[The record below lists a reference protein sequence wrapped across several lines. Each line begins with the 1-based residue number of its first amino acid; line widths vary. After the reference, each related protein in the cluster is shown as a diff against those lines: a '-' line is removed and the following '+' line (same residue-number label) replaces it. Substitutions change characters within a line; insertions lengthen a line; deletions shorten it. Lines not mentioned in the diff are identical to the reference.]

1 MCCKKKNKFGSCWTM
16 RGLFN
21 GVGYGLLIASV
32 ILAILAVLSIIFN
45 LCPNNDCTSDV
56 LLDYGF
62 WAKSFGGCFTLWV
75 IFYNLKK
82 FIDVEAVKALG
93 ELREKLNN
101 EANKQV
107 HIMLMSDGDK
117 HDENNSLSEMEIADI
132 FNYLGTIELG
142 AIMAH
147 RGTITLYEFYNQFGY
162 RIENLLEY
170 KQLDIKKHIKDSKG
184 YYNAMLYI
192 INKLVDKKY
201 MNEKYK
207 ID

>member
-1 MCCKKKNKFGSCWTM
+1 M
-16 RGLFN
+16 RGLFS
-21 GVGYGLLIASV
+21 GISYGLFIASV

-45 LCPNNDCTSDV
+45 LCPNNDYICDV
-56 LLDYGF
+56 MLDYEF

-82 FIDVEAVKALG
+82 FIDVEAIKALG

-101 EANKQV
+101 DTNKQI
-107 HIMLMSDGDK
+107 HIMVMSDKDK
-117 HDENNSLSEMEIADI
+117 HNENNSLSETEIADI

-142 AIMAH
+142 AIMAN
-147 RGTITLYEFYNQFGY
+147 RGSITLYEFYNQFGY

-170 KQLDIKKHIKDSKG
+170 NQLDIRNHIKENKG
-184 YYNAMLYI
+184 YYDSMQYI
-192 INKLVDKKY
+192 INKLVDEKY
-201 MNEKYK
+201 MNEKYR

>member
-1 MCCKKKNKFGSCWTM
+1 MCCKKKNKFSSCWTM
-16 RGLFN
+16 EGLFN
-21 GVGYGLLIASV
+21 GVSHGLFIISV

-45 LCPNNDCTSDV
+45 LCPNNDCICDV

-101 EANKQV
+101 ETNKQV
-107 HIMLMSDGDK
+107 HIMLMSDEDK
-117 HDENNSLSEMEIADI
+117 QDKGNSLSETESADI

-162 RIENLLEY
+162 RIENLLKY
-170 KQLDIKKHIKDSKG
+170 GQLDIKNHIKDSKG
-184 YYNAMLYI
+184 YYDAILYI
-192 INKLVDKKY
+192 INKLVDEKY
-201 MNEKYK
+201 MDEKYK

>member
-1 MCCKKKNKFGSCWTM
+1 MHYKKRNKFGSCWNM
-16 RGLFN
+16 RGLFS
-21 GVGYGLLIASV
+21 GISYGLFIASV

-45 LCPNNDCTSDV
+45 LCPNNDYICDV
-56 LLDYGF
+56 MLDYEF

-82 FIDVEAVKALG
+82 FIDVEAIKALG

-101 EANKQV
+101 DTNKQI
-107 HIMLMSDGDK
+107 HIMVMSDKDK
-117 HDENNSLSEMEIADI
+117 HNENNSLSETEIADI

-142 AIMAH
+142 AIMAN
-147 RGTITLYEFYNQFGY
+147 RGSITLYEFYNQFGY

-170 KQLDIKKHIKDSKG
+170 NQLDIRNHIKENKG
-184 YYNAMLYI
+184 YYDSMQYI
-192 INKLVDKKY
+192 INKLVDEKY
-201 MNEKYK
+201 MNEKYR